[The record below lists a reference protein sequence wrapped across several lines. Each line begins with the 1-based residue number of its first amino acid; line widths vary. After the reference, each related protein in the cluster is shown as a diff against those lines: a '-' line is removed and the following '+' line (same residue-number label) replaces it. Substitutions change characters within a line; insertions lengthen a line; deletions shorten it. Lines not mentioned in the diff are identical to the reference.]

1 MACAVKTFNLSR
13 KFGDFTAVDK
23 VNLTIGSGEVCGF
36 LGPNGAGKST
46 AMRML
51 CGILKPSSGKAEV
64 LGFDVEQ
71 ESEKIKPRIGYM
83 SQKFSLYND
92 LKVRENLDFYA
103 GIYSIPVR
111 ERKKRIEEMIVLAGI
126 EGEEDALVASLSPG
140 IKQRLAL
147 GCAIMARPA
156 LIFLDEPTSGVSP
169 TARRQFFNI
178 IQELAAGGATVI
190 VSTHFMD
197 EAERCDKIAFF
208 NQGRLLA
215 LDSPD
220 QLKKNLDGC
229 LVKLDLPDPFKQIET
244 LGSLSF
250 VKECSFHGLS
260 LHLLL
265 NDSNSI
271 AELEKISGFKPL
283 RLTPNLEDVFI
294 NLLRQQDRE
303 ERRELA

>member
-1 MACAVKTFNLSR
+1 MTYTVKTSDLSR
-13 KFGDFTAVDK
+13 KFGSFIAVDK
-23 VNLTIGSGEVCGF
+23 INLKISSGEVCGF

-46 AMRML
+46 AIRML
-51 CGILKPSSGKAEV
+51 CGILKPSSGKAQV
-64 LGFDVEQ
+64 LGFDMEQ
-71 ESEKIKPRIGYM
+71 ESEKVKPLIGYM

-92 LKVRENLDFYA
+92 LSVRENLDFYA

-111 ERKKRIEEMIVLAGI
+111 ERKRRIEEMILLAGI
-126 EGEEDALVASLSPG
+126 KGEENALVASLSPG

-156 LIFLDEPTSGVSP
+156 LVFLDEPTSGVSP

-220 QLKKNLDGC
+220 QLKKNLGGC
-229 LVKLDLPDPFKQIET
+229 LVKLDLPEPFKQIKT
-244 LGSLSF
+244 LESLSF

-265 NDSNSI
+265 NDGNGI
-271 AELEKISGFKPL
+271 VELENITGFKPI

-294 NLLRQQDRE
+294 NLLRQQDKE
-303 ERRELA
+303 ERREL

>member
-1 MACAVKTFNLSR
+1 MTYAVETFDLSR
-13 KFGDFTAVDK
+13 KFGSFTAVDK
-23 VNLTIGSGEVCGF
+23 LNLKVGRGEVCGF

-46 AMRML
+46 AIRML

-71 ESEKIKPRIGYM
+71 ESEKIKARIGYM

-92 LKVRENLDFYA
+92 LSVRENLDFYA
-103 GIYSIPVR
+103 GIYSIPAR
-111 ERKKRIEEMIVLAGI
+111 ERSRRIEEMMALAGI
-126 EGEEDALVASLSPG
+126 KGEEKVLVASLSPG
-140 IKQRLAL
+140 FKQRLAL
-147 GCAIMARPA
+147 GCAILARPA

-178 IQELAAGGATVI
+178 IQEMAAGGVTVI

-220 QLKKNLDGC
+220 QLVQDLPGC
-229 LVKLDLPDPFKQIET
+229 LVRLDLPDPFRQISFLET
-244 LGSLSF
+244 LPF
-250 VKECSFHGLS
+250 VQECSFHGPS

-265 NDSNSI
+265 TGSDCIEDLQRITGS
-271 AELEKISGFKPL
+271 EPV
-283 RLTPNLEDVFI
+283 RLTPNLEDIFI
-294 NLLRQQDRE
+294 NLLHRQGK
-303 ERRELA
+303 ERRELP

>member
-1 MACAVKTFNLSR
+1 MTCTVKTINLS
-13 KFGDFTAVDK
+13 KNFGDFTAVDK
-23 VNLTIGSGEVCGF
+23 INLTIGKGEVCGF

-46 AMRML
+46 AIRML

-64 LGFDVEQ
+64 LGFDVDQ

-92 LKVRENLDFYA
+92 LQVKENLDFYA

-111 ERKKRIEEMIVLAGI
+111 ERKKRIAEMITLAGI
-126 EGEEDALVASLSPG
+126 EGEEDVLVASLSPG

-178 IQELAAGGATVI
+178 IQERAAGGATVI

-208 NQGRLLA
+208 HQGRLLA
-215 LDSPD
+215 LDTPD
-220 QLKKNLDGC
+220 QLKKGLDGYM
-229 LVKLDLPDPFKQIET
+229 VKLEVTDPFKQMEI
-244 LGSLSF
+244 LASLPF
-250 VKECSFHGLS
+250 VKDCSFQGLS
-260 LHLLL
+260 LRLLL
-265 NDSNSI
+265 NDGNGL
-271 AELEKISGFKPL
+271 AELEKVTGFKPVKL
-283 RLTPNLEDVFI
+283 IPNLEDVFI
-294 NLLRQQDRE
+294 NLLRQQGGE

>member
-1 MACAVKTFNLSR
+1 MAYTIKTFNLSR
-13 KFGDFTAVDK
+13 KFGGFTAVDK
-23 VNLTIGSGEVCGF
+23 INLTISSGEVCGF

-46 AMRML
+46 AIRML

-64 LGFDVEQ
+64 LGFDVEH
-71 ESEKIKPRIGYM
+71 ESEKIKPLIGYM

-147 GCAIMARPA
+147 GCAIMARPG

-178 IQELAAGGATVI
+178 IQELAAEGATVI

-208 NQGRLLA
+208 HQGHLLA

-220 QLKKNLDGC
+220 KLKKNLDGY
-229 LVKLDLPDPFKQIET
+229 LVKLDLPDPFNQIET
-244 LGSLSF
+244 LKSLPF

-265 NDSNSI
+265 NHRDCI
-271 AELEKISGFKPL
+271 AELYKVTGVKPL
-283 RLTPNLEDVFI
+283 GLTPNLEDIFI
-294 NLLRQQDRE
+294 NLLRQQDKE
-303 ERRELA
+303 ERRELP

>member
-1 MACAVKTFNLSR
+1 MAYTVKTFNLSR

-23 VNLTIGSGEVCGF
+23 INLTINSGEVCGF

-46 AMRML
+46 AIRML

-64 LGFDVEQ
+64 LGFDVER

-92 LKVRENLDFYA
+92 LKIVENLDFYA

-126 EGEEDALVASLSPG
+126 EGEENALVASLSPG

-147 GCAIMARPA
+147 SCAIMARPA

-178 IQELAAGGATVI
+178 IQELAAKGATVI

-208 NQGRLLA
+208 HQGRLLA

-220 QLKKNLDGC
+220 QLKKNLDGY
-229 LVKLDLPDPFKQIET
+229 LVKLDIPDPFKQVET
-244 LGSLSF
+244 LKSLPF

-265 NDSNSI
+265 NDSDSI
-271 AELEKISGFKPL
+271 KDLQKVTGYKPT

-294 NLLRQQDRE
+294 NLLRQQDST
-303 ERRELA
+303 ERRELP

>member
-1 MACAVKTFNLSR
+1 MTYTVKTSDLSR
-13 KFGDFTAVDK
+13 KFGSFIAVDK
-23 VNLTIGSGEVCGF
+23 INLKISSGEVCGF

-46 AMRML
+46 AIRML
-51 CGILKPSSGKAEV
+51 CGILKPSSGRAEV

-103 GIYSIPVR
+103 GIYSISVR
-111 ERKKRIEEMIVLAGI
+111 ERKKRIEEMMSLAGI
-126 EGEEDALVASLSPG
+126 QSEENALVASLSPG

-208 NQGRLLA
+208 HQGRLLA

-220 QLKKNLDGC
+220 QLKKNLDGY
-229 LVKLDLPDPFKQIET
+229 LVKLDVPDPFKQMEI
-244 LGSLSF
+244 LKSLPF

-265 NDSNSI
+265 NDKNSI
-271 AELEKISGFKPL
+271 ADLQKITDFKPTM
-283 RLTPNLEDVFI
+283 LTPNLEDIFI
-294 NLLRQQDRE
+294 NLLRQQDSV
-303 ERRELA
+303 ERRELQ

>member
-1 MACAVKTFNLSR
+1 MTYTVETMNLSK

-23 VNLTIGSGEVCGF
+23 INLAIGSGEVCGF

-46 AMRML
+46 AIRML

-71 ESEKIKPRIGYM
+71 DSEKIKPRIGYM

-103 GIYSIPVR
+103 GIYSIPAR

-126 EGEEDALVASLSPG
+126 EDEENALVASLSPG

-178 IQELAAGGATVI
+178 IQELAAKGATVI

-208 NQGRLLA
+208 HQGRLLA

-220 QLKKNLDGC
+220 QLKKGLDGYMVR
-229 LVKLDLPDPFKQIET
+229 LEVTEPFKQMEILT
-244 LGSLSF
+244 SLPF
-250 VKECSFHGLS
+250 VKDCSFQGLS
-260 LHLLL
+260 LRLLL
-265 NDSNSI
+265 NDSGSI
-271 AELEKISGFKPL
+271 AELEEITGFKPS

-294 NLLRQQDRE
+294 NLLRQQDRK
-303 ERRELA
+303 ERQELA

>member
-111 ERKKRIEEMIVLAGI
+111 ERKKRIEEMILLAGI

>member
-1 MACAVKTFNLSR
+1 MAYTVKTFNLSR

-23 VNLTIGSGEVCGF
+23 INLTINSGEVCGF

-46 AMRML
+46 AIRML

-64 LGFDVEQ
+64 LGLDVEQ

-92 LKVRENLDFYA
+92 LKVKENLDFYA
-103 GIYSIPVR
+103 GIYNIPVR
-111 ERKKRIEEMIVLAGI
+111 ERKKRIEEMMVLAGI
-126 EGEEDALVASLSPG
+126 QDKENALVASLSPG

-147 GCAIMARPA
+147 SCAIMARPA

-169 TARRQFFNI
+169 IARRQFFNI
-178 IQELAAGGATVI
+178 IQELAAAGATVI

-208 NQGRLLA
+208 HQGNLLA

-220 QLKKNLDGC
+220 QLKKNLDGY
-229 LVKLDLPDPFKQIET
+229 LVKLDVPDPFKQMEI
-244 LGSLSF
+244 LKSLPF

-265 NDSNSI
+265 NDSNDL
-271 AELEKISGFKPL
+271 AELEEITGFNPI

-294 NLLRQQDRE
+294 NLLRQQDRK
-303 ERRELA
+303 ERQELA

>member
-1 MACAVKTFNLSR
+1 MAYTVKTFNLSR

-23 VNLTIGSGEVCGF
+23 INLTINSGEVCGF

-46 AMRML
+46 AIRML

-64 LGFDVEQ
+64 LGFDVER

-92 LKVRENLDFYA
+92 LKIVENLDFYA

-126 EGEEDALVASLSPG
+126 EGEENALVASLSPG

-147 GCAIMARPA
+147 SCAIMARPA

-178 IQELAAGGATVI
+178 IQELAAKGATVI

-208 NQGRLLA
+208 HQGRLLA

-220 QLKKNLDGC
+220 QLKKNLDGY
-229 LVKLDLPDPFKQIET
+229 LVKLDIPDPFKQVET
-244 LGSLSF
+244 LKSLPF

-265 NDSNSI
+265 NDSDSI
-271 AELEKISGFKPL
+271 KDLQKVTGYKL
-283 RLTPNLEDVFI
+283 TRLTPNLEDVFI
-294 NLLRQQDRE
+294 NLLRQQDST
-303 ERRELA
+303 ERRELP

>member
-1 MACAVKTFNLSR
+1 MAYTVKTFNLSR

-23 VNLTIGSGEVCGF
+23 INLTINSGEVCGF

-46 AMRML
+46 AIRML

-64 LGFDVEQ
+64 LGFDVER
-71 ESEKIKPRIGYM
+71 ESEKVKPRIGYM
-83 SQKFSLYND
+83 SQKFSLYDD
-92 LKVRENLDFYA
+92 LKIVENLDFYA

-126 EGEEDALVASLSPG
+126 AGEENVLVASLSPG

-147 GCAIMARPA
+147 SCAIMARPA

-178 IQELAAGGATVI
+178 IQELAAEGATVI

-208 NQGRLLA
+208 HQGRLLA

-220 QLKKNLDGC
+220 QLKKNLDGY
-229 LVKLDLPDPFKQIET
+229 LVKLDIPDPFKQIET
-244 LGSLSF
+244 LKSLPF

-265 NDSNSI
+265 NGSDSI
-271 AELEKISGFKPL
+271 KDLQKVTGYKPT

-294 NLLRQQDRE
+294 NLLHQQDST
-303 ERRELA
+303 ERQELP

>member
-1 MACAVKTFNLSR
+1 
-13 KFGDFTAVDK
+13 
-23 VNLTIGSGEVCGF
+23 
-36 LGPNGAGKST
+36 
-46 AMRML
+46 ML

-64 LGFDVEQ
+64 LGFDVEH
-71 ESEKIKPRIGYM
+71 ESEKIKPLIGYM

-178 IQELAAGGATVI
+178 IQELAAAGATVI

-208 NQGRLLA
+208 HQGNLLA

-220 QLKKNLDGC
+220 QLKKNLDGY
-229 LVKLDLPDPFKQIET
+229 LVKLDVPDPFKQMEI
-244 LGSLSF
+244 LKSLPF

-265 NDSNSI
+265 NDSNDL
-271 AELEKISGFKPL
+271 AELEEITGFNPI

-294 NLLRQQDRE
+294 NLLRQQDRK
-303 ERRELA
+303 ERQELA

>member
-1 MACAVKTFNLSR
+1 MTCTVKTINLS
-13 KFGDFTAVDK
+13 KNFGDFTAVDK
-23 VNLTIGSGEVCGF
+23 INLTIGKGEVCGF

-46 AMRML
+46 AIRML

-64 LGFDVEQ
+64 LGFDVDQ

-92 LKVRENLDFYA
+92 LQVKENLDFYA

-111 ERKKRIEEMIVLAGI
+111 ERKKRIAEMITLAGI
-126 EGEEDALVASLSPG
+126 EGEEDVLVASLSPG

-208 NQGRLLA
+208 HQGRLLA
-215 LDSPD
+215 LDTPD
-220 QLKKNLDGC
+220 QLKKGLDGYM
-229 LVKLDLPDPFKQIET
+229 VKLEVTDPFKQMEI
-244 LGSLSF
+244 LASLPF
-250 VKECSFHGLS
+250 VKDCSFQGLS
-260 LHLLL
+260 LRLLL
-265 NDSNSI
+265 NDGNGL
-271 AELEKISGFKPL
+271 AELEKVTGFKPVKL
-283 RLTPNLEDVFI
+283 IPNLEDVFI
-294 NLLRQQDRE
+294 NLLRQQGGE

>member
-1 MACAVKTFNLSR
+1 MTYAVKTSNLNR
-13 KFGDFTAVDK
+13 KFGNFIAVD
-23 VNLTIGSGEVCGF
+23 NLNLKIGTGEVCGF

-46 AMRML
+46 AIRML

-71 ESEKIKPRIGYM
+71 ETEQIKARIGYM

-92 LKVRENLDFYA
+92 LTVRENLEFYA
-103 GIYSIPVR
+103 GIYSIPAR
-111 ERKKRIEEMIVLAGI
+111 ERRNRIEEMIALAGI
-126 EGEEDALVASLSPG
+126 KGEEKALVASLSPG
-140 IKQRLAL
+140 FKQRLAL

-178 IQELAAGGATVI
+178 IQELAAEGTTVI

-208 NQGRLLA
+208 YQGRLLA

-220 QLKKNLDGC
+220 QLKKSLTGC
-229 LVKLDLPDPFKQIET
+229 LLKLDLPDPFKQIPALEA
-244 LGSLSF
+244 LPF
-250 VKECSFHGLS
+250 VKECSFHGPS
-260 LHLLL
+260 LHLLV
-265 NDSNSI
+265 NSTDCVEDLQSI
-271 AELEKISGFKPL
+271 TGVKAI
-283 RLTPNLEDVFI
+283 RLTPNLEDIFI
-294 NLLRQQDRE
+294 NLLRQQDK
-303 ERRELA
+303 ERQELQ

>member
-1 MACAVKTFNLSR
+1 MAYTVKTFNLSR

-23 VNLTIGSGEVCGF
+23 INLTINSGEVCGF

-46 AMRML
+46 AIRML

-64 LGFDVEQ
+64 LGLDVEQ

-92 LKVRENLDFYA
+92 LKVKENLDFYA
-103 GIYSIPVR
+103 GIYNIPVR
-111 ERKKRIEEMIVLAGI
+111 ERKKRIEEMMVLAGI
-126 EGEEDALVASLSPG
+126 QDKENALVASLSPG

-147 GCAIMARPA
+147 SCAIMARPA

-169 TARRQFFNI
+169 IARRQFFNI
-178 IQELAAGGATVI
+178 IQELAAAGATVI

-208 NQGRLLA
+208 HQGNLLA

-220 QLKKNLDGC
+220 QLKKNLAGY
-229 LVKLDLPDPFKQIET
+229 LVKLDVPDPFKQMEI
-244 LGSLSF
+244 LKSLPF

-265 NDSNSI
+265 NDSNGL
-271 AELEKISGFKPL
+271 AELEEITGFKPI

-294 NLLRQQDRE
+294 NLLRQQDRK

>member
-1 MACAVKTFNLSR
+1 MAYTVKTFNLSR

-23 VNLTIGSGEVCGF
+23 INLTINSGEVCGF

-46 AMRML
+46 AIRML

-64 LGFDVEQ
+64 LGFDVER

-92 LKVRENLDFYA
+92 LKIVENLDFYA

-126 EGEEDALVASLSPG
+126 EGEENALVASLSPG

-147 GCAIMARPA
+147 SCAIMARPA

-178 IQELAAGGATVI
+178 IQELAAKGATVI

-208 NQGRLLA
+208 HQGRLLA

-220 QLKKNLDGC
+220 QLKKNLDGY
-229 LVKLDLPDPFKQIET
+229 LVKLDIPDPFKQVET
-244 LGSLSF
+244 LKSLPF

-265 NDSNSI
+265 NDSDSI
-271 AELEKISGFKPL
+271 KDLQKVTGYKPT
-283 RLTPNLEDVFI
+283 RLAPNLEDVFI
-294 NLLRQQDRE
+294 NLLRQQDST
-303 ERRELA
+303 ERRELP

>member
-1 MACAVKTFNLSR
+1 M
-13 KFGDFTAVDK
+13 
-23 VNLTIGSGEVCGF
+23 
-36 LGPNGAGKST
+36 
-46 AMRML
+46 M
-51 CGILKPSSGKAEV
+51 
-64 LGFDVEQ
+64 
-71 ESEKIKPRIGYM
+71 
-83 SQKFSLYND
+83 
-92 LKVRENLDFYA
+92 
-103 GIYSIPVR
+103 
-111 ERKKRIEEMIVLAGI
+111 VLAGI
-126 EGEEDALVASLSPG
+126 KDEENALVASLSPG

-147 GCAIMARPA
+147 SCAIMARPA

-208 NQGRLLA
+208 HQGHLLA

-220 QLKKNLDGC
+220 QLKKNLDGY
-229 LVKLDLPDPFKQIET
+229 LVKLDVPDPFKQMEI
-244 LGSLSF
+244 LKSLPF

-265 NDSNSI
+265 NARDSI
-271 AELEKISGFKPL
+271 DELQKITGFKPT
-283 RLTPNLEDVFI
+283 RLTPNLEDIFI

>member
-1 MACAVKTFNLSR
+1 MAYTVKTFNLSR

-23 VNLTIGSGEVCGF
+23 INLTINSGEVCGF

-46 AMRML
+46 AIRML

-64 LGFDVEQ
+64 LGFDVER
-71 ESEKIKPRIGYM
+71 ESEKVKPRIGYM
-83 SQKFSLYND
+83 SQKFSLYDD
-92 LKVRENLDFYA
+92 LKIVENLDFYA

-126 EGEEDALVASLSPG
+126 AGGENVLEASLSPG

-147 GCAIMARPA
+147 SCAIMARPA

-178 IQELAAGGATVI
+178 IQELAAEGATVI

-208 NQGRLLA
+208 HQGRLLA

-220 QLKKNLDGC
+220 QLKKNLDGY
-229 LVKLDLPDPFKQIET
+229 LVKLDIPDPFKQIET
-244 LGSLSF
+244 LKSLPF

-265 NDSNSI
+265 NGSDSI
-271 AELEKISGFKPL
+271 KDLQKVTGYKPT

-294 NLLRQQDRE
+294 NLLHQQDST
-303 ERRELA
+303 ERQELP

>member
-1 MACAVKTFNLSR
+1 MDKINL
-13 KFGDFTAVDK
+13 A
-23 VNLTIGSGEVCGF
+23 IGSGEVCGF

-46 AMRML
+46 AIRML

-71 ESEKIKPRIGYM
+71 DSEKIKPRIGYM

-103 GIYSIPVR
+103 GIYSIPAR
-111 ERKKRIEEMIVLAGI
+111 KRKKRIEEMIVLAGI
-126 EGEEDALVASLSPG
+126 EDEENALVASLSPG

-178 IQELAAGGATVI
+178 IQELAAAGATVI

-208 NQGRLLA
+208 HQGNLLA

-220 QLKKNLDGC
+220 QLKKNLAGY
-229 LVKLDLPDPFKQIET
+229 LVKLDVPDPFKQMEI
-244 LGSLSF
+244 LKSLPF

-265 NDSNSI
+265 NDSNGL
-271 AELEKISGFKPL
+271 AELEEITGFKPI

-294 NLLRQQDRE
+294 NLLRQQDRK

>member
-1 MACAVKTFNLSR
+1 MAYTVKTFNLSR

-23 VNLTIGSGEVCGF
+23 INLTINSGEVCGF

-46 AMRML
+46 AIRML

-71 ESEKIKPRIGYM
+71 ESEKIKSRIGYM

-92 LKVRENLDFYA
+92 LSVRENLNFYA
-103 GIYSIPVR
+103 GIYSIPAR

-126 EGEEDALVASLSPG
+126 EGEENTLVASLSPG

-169 TARRQFFNI
+169 IARRQFFNI

-208 NQGRLLA
+208 HQGNLLA

-229 LVKLDLPDPFKQIET
+229 LVKLDLPDPFKHIET
-244 LGSLSF
+244 LESLPF

-265 NDSNSI
+265 NDNSSI
-271 AELEKISGFKPL
+271 AELEKITGFKPL
-283 RLTPNLEDVFI
+283 KLTPNLEDVFI

>member
-1 MACAVKTFNLSR
+1 MAYTIKTFNLSR

-23 VNLTIGSGEVCGF
+23 INLTIGSGEVCGF

-46 AMRML
+46 AIRML

-71 ESEKIKPRIGYM
+71 ESEKIKSRIGYM

-92 LKVRENLDFYA
+92 LRVRENLDFYA
-103 GIYSIPVR
+103 GIYSIPAR
-111 ERKKRIEEMIVLAGI
+111 ERKKRIEEMILLADI
-126 EGEEDALVASLSPG
+126 QGEENALVASLSPG

-178 IQELAAGGATVI
+178 IQELAANGATVI

-208 NQGRLLA
+208 HQGRLLA
-215 LDSPD
+215 LNSPD
-220 QLKKNLDGC
+220 QLKQKLTGC
-229 LVKLDLPDPFKQIET
+229 LVKLNVPDPFKEMEIVK
-244 LGSLSF
+244 SLPF
-250 VKECSFHGLS
+250 VKECSFQGLS
-260 LHLLL
+260 LRLLL
-265 NDSNSI
+265 DDSNSV
-271 AELEKISGFKPL
+271 AELERITGFKPT
-283 RLTPNLEDVFI
+283 RLIPNLEDVFI
-294 NLLRQQDRE
+294 YLLRQQDRE
-303 ERRELA
+303 ERQELA